1 MGPYGTNWNGMGWY
15 QNYTAFARMTEFC
28 ETRVPATITD
38 ALKPICSDDEAVK
51 DYGVDLGIKM
61 CKRLMSEGAP
71 GEA

>member
-1 MGPYGTNWNGMGWY
+1 
-15 QNYTAFARMTEFC
+15 MTEFC

-61 CKRLMSEGAP
+61 CKRLMSEGFP